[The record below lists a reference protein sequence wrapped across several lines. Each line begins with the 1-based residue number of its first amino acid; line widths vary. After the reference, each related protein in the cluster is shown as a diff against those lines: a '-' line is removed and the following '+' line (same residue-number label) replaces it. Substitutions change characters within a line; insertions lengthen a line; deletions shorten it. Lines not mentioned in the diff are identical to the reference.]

1 MERGEGRGKNPVLPG
16 QVGLV
21 EGRRGTAKLETIG
34 KRRRRESEEGR
45 ELGGRRRYV
54 TVRPKSEQR
63 TLI

>member
-1 MERGEGRGKNPVLPG
+1 MERGEGRGKNPVIPG
-16 QVGLV
+16 HVGSV

-54 TVRPKSEQR
+54 TVRSQNKER
-63 TLI
+63 